1 MTNIIFKRTSV
12 RKYTDQPVTK
22 EQIEMLMR
30 AGMAAP
36 SAKNVQPW
44 EFIVIQNKETMLKIT
59 EFHPYSAM
67 LKGAQ
72 LIIVVCGNESKI
84 KIGDVEELW
93 PQDCAA
99 ATQNILLEATEL
111 GLGSVWLAT
120 YPKKDIMKN
129 LAELLILPKY
139 VIPFSMISIGYP
151 EGEVQPKDKF
161 NPQNIHWE
169 KWKGETLL

>member
-1 MTNIIFKRTSV
+1 MTNMIFRRTSI
-12 RKYTDQPVTK
+12 RNYANQQVTK
-22 EQIEMLMR
+22 EQIEMLLR

-44 EFIVIQNKETMLKIT
+44 EFIVIQNKETLSKIA
-59 EFHPYSAM
+59 EFHPYASM
-67 LKGAQ
+67 LKEAP
-72 LIIVVCGNESKI
+72 LAIVVCGNESKI
-84 KIGDVEELW
+84 NIGGIEEIW

-111 GLGSVWLAT
+111 GLGGVWVGVYT
-120 YPKKDIMKN
+120 KNDIMKY

-139 VIPFSMISIGYP
+139 VIPFSIIPIGYP
-151 EGEVQPKDKF
+151 QGEVQPKDKF

-169 KWKGETLL
+169 KWKG